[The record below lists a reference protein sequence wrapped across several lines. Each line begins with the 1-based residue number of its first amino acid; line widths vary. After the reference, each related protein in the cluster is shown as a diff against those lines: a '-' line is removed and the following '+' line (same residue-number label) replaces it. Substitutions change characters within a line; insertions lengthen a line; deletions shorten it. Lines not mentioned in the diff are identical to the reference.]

1 MSQTIS
7 KALIVLAS
15 PDFETDER
23 AQLPRTFSKLILDE
37 LQQKGVTVDI
47 IDLYNDSEF
56 DPVWLPESRNTK
68 SIEYQIRIKKADL
81 IIFVH
86 PVWWLSVPAILKGF
100 LEKVFISGF
109 AFKPQKPLPAGLL
122 QNKQMWVLAFSDRPA
137 WEYRLIQRDIVK
149 LFWKRGIAD
158 QTGMNLGLFRHYGNT
173 REVDLKQIRS
183 WQKKL
188 RKFCKKINSKDSI
201 LDLL

>member
-23 AQLPRTFSKLILDE
+23 AQLPRTFSKIILDE
-37 LQQKGVTVDI
+37 LQQKGVTADI
-47 IDLYNDSEF
+47 IDLYKDTEF
-56 DPVWLPESRNTK
+56 DPIWYPENRNTK

-86 PVWWLSVPAILKGF
+86 PVWWLSAPAILKGF

-109 AFKPQKPLPAGLL
+109 AFKPQKPLPTGLL
-122 QNKQMWVLAFSDRPA
+122 QNKKMWVLAFSDRPA
-137 WEYRLIQRDIVK
+137 WEYRMIQRDIVK

-158 QTGMNLGLFRHYGNT
+158 QTGMDLNMFKHYGDT
-173 REVDLKQIRS
+173 REVNVVKIKD

-188 RKFCKKINSKDSI
+188 RQICKKINSKDSI